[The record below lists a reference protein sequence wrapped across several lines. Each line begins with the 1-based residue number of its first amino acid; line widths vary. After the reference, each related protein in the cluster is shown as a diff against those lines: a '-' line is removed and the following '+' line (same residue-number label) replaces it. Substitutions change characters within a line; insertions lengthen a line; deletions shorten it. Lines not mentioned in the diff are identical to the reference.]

1 MVAFSLPLKGVE
13 RPFEL
18 PEEYRKTLRN
28 EYQVRYLESIGAA
41 PSRANMALV
50 RKHIPIE
57 NCKFKTAWKSRGWS
71 QDTLYISVDPP
82 GSSSAAAAAAATAA
96 RATAATAATEGP
108 TEGPTMDSV
117 WQQLQAAEGEEEDE
131 ERGDEGQHGAPR
143 GNMRFDEARRSFLYP
158 FKLRP
163 AQLEQDRRAAA
174 AGSGDAEEEEEQREG
189 RQEEAGRTADGFDW
203 RSRDMHKYP
212 LHPEED
218 IRAEMQAQF
227 RLHTKDIV
235 ALQARE
241 HPHHH
246 RPELRPSPPPAIA
259 PTPGLRRPVAPSLT
273 VPSLRAD
280 PYPAYPPIPNTAAGR
295 VCAKLPARAAQGA
308 AERRAVARRAAGAQ
322 RPRHRTLHRTA
333 HAAPLLGAPAPC
345 MPPPTPTPRPP

>member
-1 MVAFSLPLKGVE
+1 MVAFSLPLRPVE
-13 RPFEL
+13 RPVEL

-50 RKHIPIE
+50 RKHLPIE
-57 NCKFKTAWKSRGWS
+57 NCKFTTAWKSRGWT

-82 GSSSAAAAAAATAA
+82 GSSSAAAAATAA
-96 RATAATAATEGP
+96 RATAATATEAP
-108 TEGPTMDSV
+108 SMDAV

-163 AQLEQDRRAAA
+163 AQLEQDRLAAA
-174 AGSGDAEEEEEQREG
+174 SGLTGGGSGDAEEEEEEREG
-189 RQEEAGRTADGFDW
+189 RQEEAGRTASGFDW
-203 RSRDMHKYP
+203 RSRDMHKYA
-212 LHPEED
+212 LHPEEE

-235 ALQARE
+235 ALQAR
-241 HPHHH
+241 P
-246 RPELRPSPPPAIA
+246 
-259 PTPGLRRPVAPSLT
+259 
-273 VPSLRAD
+273 
-280 PYPAYPPIPNTAAGR
+280 
-295 VCAKLPARAAQGA
+295 
-308 AERRAVARRAAGAQ
+308 
-322 RPRHRTLHRTA
+322 
-333 HAAPLLGAPAPC
+333 APAPPPPGTEPISLPGHRPNSE
-345 MPPPTPTPRPP
+345 PPPTPSPLANLALVAGRPLPLPLPLTHYRRPSLCRTSRWSSSRSG

>member
-1 MVAFSLPLKGVE
+1 MRSRGHCCPLTTRVHSANGCAFVSLVEHGGEKGVTVLGCFAAEFAVAMVAFSLPLRPVE
-13 RPFEL
+13 RPVEL

-41 PSRANMALV
+41 PSRANMALM
-50 RKHIPIE
+50 RKHLPIE
-57 NCKFKTAWKSRGWS
+57 NCKFTTAWKSRGWT

-82 GSSSAAAAAAATAA
+82 GSSSAAAAATAA
-96 RATAATAATEGP
+96 RATAAAA

-163 AQLEQDRRAAA
+163 AQLEHDRRAAA
-174 AGSGDAEEEEEQREG
+174 AGSGDAEEEEEEEREG
-189 RQEEAGRTADGFDW
+189 REEAGRTTDGFDW

-212 LHPEED
+212 LHPEEE

-235 ALQARE
+235 ALQARQ
-241 HPHHH
+241 HPHR
-246 RPELRPSPPPAIA
+246 RPELRPSPPPAVA
-259 PTPGLRRPVAPSLT
+259 PTPSLRRPLAPSLT
-273 VPSLRAD
+273 VPSMRAD
-280 PYPAYPPIPNTAAGR
+280 PHPYPYT
-295 VCAKLPARAAQGA
+295 Q
-308 AERRAVARRAAGAQ
+308 
-322 RPRHRTLHRTA
+322 H
-333 HAAPLLGAPAPC
+333 
-345 MPPPTPTPRPP
+345 